1 MIESSRAPALSVIL
15 PCEEGFEYVR
25 RTVRALRMQTVRDQ
39 IELVL
44 VTTTNQTLDFDSEEI
59 NGFHSV
65 RVVVAP
71 GLLGNRA
78 RAAGIRCAAAPIVA
92 LAEDHC
98 YPEPGWAAA
107 LIATFEGGW
116 SAVGPA
122 MYNANPG
129 SALSWV
135 NLLLA
140 FGPWVA
146 PAEAG
151 AVAQLPWHNATYKRA
166 PLLEYGGDLGELMD
180 VEGMLQ
186 RDLAR
191 KGHRFYHEVAAQT
204 YHLNVSRFSSTVIH
218 RLDASRLFA
227 GYRSRRWSPLKRLAY
242 ILGAPSIPLIRLWR
256 TLPMLRKVDARP
268 SVVARILPVL
278 VGCLVLDTLG
288 ETVGYALGAGDTVSK
303 VEMFERLRFRHL
315 SRADQRAYD
324 AGGLGRPAYAQDA
337 SHEQS

>member
-1 MIESSRAPALSVIL
+1 MSESSRAPALSVIL

-44 VTTTNQTLDFDSEEI
+44 ITTTNETLDLESEEVT
-59 NGFHSV
+59 GFHSV

-71 GLLGNRA
+71 GLVGNRA
-78 RAAGIRCAAAPIVA
+78 RAVGIRCAGAPIVA

-107 LIATFEGGW
+107 LIATLDCGW

-122 MYNANPG
+122 MYNANPA

-135 NLLLA
+135 NLILA
-140 FGPWVA
+140 FGPWVG

-151 AVAQLPWHNATYKRA
+151 TVAQLPWHNTTYKRA

-186 RDLAR
+186 QDLAR

-204 YHLNVSRFSSTVIH
+204 YHLNISRFSSTIIH
-218 RLDASRLFA
+218 RLDAGRLFA
-227 GYRSRRWSPLKRLAY
+227 GCRSRSWSPLKRLAY
-242 ILGAPSIPLIRLWR
+242 ILGAPLIPFIRLWR
-256 TLPMLRKVDARP
+256 ALPLLRKVDARP
-268 SVVARILPVL
+268 GLVARILPVL
-278 VGCLVLDTLG
+278 VGCLVLDTFG
-288 ETVGYALGAGDTVSK
+288 ETAGYALGAGNTASR
-303 VEMFERLRFRHL
+303 VELYERMRFRYL
-315 SRADQRAYD
+315 SRTDRRVYD
-324 AGGLGRPAYAQDA
+324 AGGLGRPA
-337 SHEQS
+337 

>member
-1 MIESSRAPALSVIL
+1 MSESSQAPALSVIL

-44 VTTTNQTLDFDSEEI
+44 VTTRHQTLDLESEEI
-59 NGFHSV
+59 NAFHSV
-65 RVVVAP
+65 RLVVAP
-71 GLLGNRA
+71 GLVGNRA
-78 RAAGIRCAAAPIVA
+78 RAAGIRCAGAPIVA

-107 LIATFEGGW
+107 LIATLDNGW

-146 PAEAG
+146 PAEGG
-151 AVAQLPWHNATYKRA
+151 AVAHLPWHNTTYKRA
-166 PLLEYGGDLGELMD
+166 PLLEYGSDLDELMD
-180 VEGMLQ
+180 VEGILQ
-186 RDLAR
+186 QDLAR
-191 KGHRFYHEVAAQT
+191 KGHRFYHQVAAQT
-204 YHLNVSRFSSTVIH
+204 YHLNISRYSSTISH

-227 GYRSRRWSPLKRLAY
+227 GYRSRSWSPLKRLAY
-242 ILGAPSIPLIRLWR
+242 ILGAPLIPFIRLWR
-256 TLPMLRKVDARP
+256 AFPLLRKVDAP
-268 SVVARILPVL
+268 PGLLARVLPLL
-278 VGCLVLDTLG
+278 VGCLILDAAG
-288 ETVGYALGAGDTVSK
+288 ETVGYALGAGDTASK

-324 AGGLGRPAYAQDA
+324 AGGLGRTA
-337 SHEQS
+337 

>member
-1 MIESSRAPALSVIL
+1 MSDSSAAPALSVIL
-15 PCEEGFEYVR
+15 PCEERFEYVR

-44 VTTTNQTLDFDSEEI
+44 VTMADQTLALEPEEI

-71 GLLGNRA
+71 GLVGNRA
-78 RAAGIRCAAAPIVA
+78 RAAGIRCANAPIVA
-92 LAEDHC
+92 SAEDHC
-98 YPEPGWAAA
+98 YPESGWAAA
-107 LIATFEGGW
+107 LIATLDHGW

-146 PAEAG
+146 PAEAR
-151 AVAQLPWHNATYKRA
+151 AVPQLPWHNTAYKRA
-166 PLLEYGGDLGELMD
+166 PLLEYGGGLGELMD

-186 RDLAR
+186 QDLAR
-191 KGHRFYHEVAAQT
+191 KGHRFYHQVAAQT
-204 YHLNVSRFSSTVIH
+204 YHLNISRYSSTFIY

-227 GYRSRRWSPLKRLAY
+227 GYRSRNWSPLKRLAY
-242 ILGAPSIPLIRLWR
+242 ILGAPLIPFVRLWR
-256 TLPMLRKVDARP
+256 AFPLLRKVDARP
-268 SVVARILPVL
+268 GLLARVLPVL
-278 VGCLVLDTLG
+278 VGCLILDGIG
-288 ETVGYALGAGDTVSK
+288 ETAGYALGPGNTASK
-303 VEMFERLRFRHL
+303 VEVFERLRFRHL
-315 SRADQRAYD
+315 SRADRRAYD
-324 AGGLGRPAYAQDA
+324 AGRLDRLAEAQNA

>member
-1 MIESSRAPALSVIL
+1 MSESSQAPALSVIL
-15 PCEEGFEYVR
+15 PCEEGFEYIR

-44 VTTTNQTLDFDSEEI
+44 ITMTHQPLDLESEEI
-59 NGFHSV
+59 TGFHSV

-71 GLLGNRA
+71 GLMGNRA
-78 RAAGIRCAAAPIVA
+78 RAAGIRCAGAPIVA

-98 YPEPGWAAA
+98 YPESGWAAA
-107 LIATFEGGW
+107 LIATFGNGW

-151 AVAQLPWHNATYKRA
+151 AVTQLPWHNTTYKRA
-166 PLLEYGGDLGELMD
+166 PLMEYGGHLGELMD

-186 RDLAR
+186 QDLAC
-191 KGHRFYHEVAAQT
+191 KGHRFYHQVAAQT
-204 YHLNVSRFSSTVIH
+204 YHLNISRYSSTIIH

-227 GYRSRRWSPLKRLAY
+227 GHRSRSWSPLKRLAY
-242 ILGAPSIPLIRLWR
+242 ILAAPLIPFIRLWR
-256 TLPMLRKVDARP
+256 ALPLLRKVDAGPGLRP
-268 SVVARILPVL
+268 RVLPVL
-278 VGCLVLDTLG
+278 VGCLVLDAVG
-288 ETVGYALGAGDTVSK
+288 ETAGYALGAGNTASR
-303 VEMFERLRFRHL
+303 VEMFERLRFRYL

-324 AGGLGRPAYAQDA
+324 AGRLGRPG
-337 SHEQS
+337 